1 MPRKQNKRR
10 ADGRIAVQVYL
21 GMVDGKRKYKTVYG
35 NTQKEADE
43 AALQVKLALRKGIDV
58 TADQD
63 TFGEWARRWLKY
75 KEADISASQ
84 YQSYEGYLKRL
95 ESLNGM
101 RISEIKTYDIQE
113 IIDALAV
120 ENPHTGK
127 PTSKKTLGD
136 VKITASQILRL
147 AITNRVLD
155 YNPADAVIIPKNAP
169 QSHRRALT
177 KEEQGWIL
185 NTPHKMQLAAMIMMY
200 AGLRRGELLALTW
213 QDIKLADRTI
223 TINKAVEFRK
233 GIPHIKGSTKTNSG
247 MRVVSIP
254 EILAVYLSDQPKSSL
269 LVFPSTTGQI
279 VSESSW
285 RVMWDDYLKEIDKR
299 FGSPKVGK
307 SSILTISHFTAHWLR
322 HTYATM
328 LYMAGVDVMTAK
340 ELLGHTDI
348 KTTLGIYTHLDTKF
362 KIRSVDKLN
371 DYLGNASQMQ
381 VNEH

>member
-177 KEEQGWIL
+177 KEEQSWIL

-213 QDIKLADRTI
+213 QDINLADRTI

-233 GIPHIKGSTKTNSG
+233 GIPHIKGSTKTNAG

-307 SSILTISHFTAHWLR
+307 SSILAISHFTAHWLR

-371 DYLGNASQMQ
+371 DYLGDASQMQ
-381 VNEH
+381 VSNH

>member
-213 QDIKLADRTI
+213 QDINLADRTI

-233 GIPHIKGSTKTNSG
+233 GIPRIKGSTKTNSG

-328 LYMAGVDVMTAK
+328 LYMAGVDVLTAK
-340 ELLGHTDI
+340 DLLGHSDI
-348 KTTLGIYTHLDTKF
+348 KTTLGIYTHLDAKF

>member
-1 MPRKQNKRR
+1 M
-10 ADGRIAVQVYL
+10 
-21 GMVDGKRKYKTVYG
+21 
-35 NTQKEADE
+35 
-43 AALQVKLALRKGIDV
+43 QVKLALRKGIDV

>member
-213 QDIKLADRTI
+213 QDINLADRTI

-279 VSESSW
+279 ISESSW

-328 LYMAGVDVMTAK
+328 LYMAGVDVLTAK
-340 ELLGHTDI
+340 DLLGHSDI